1 MDISLSEDQQLLY
14 QTALSFSHSAM
25 TPARIREQIARV
37 REEYGGFE
45 IASLQVN
52 SHTISYAKAAASMKL
67 FSEQV
72 LPHFA

>member
-1 MDISLSEDQQLLY
+1 MNENLRKVNFHTQLEGGG
-14 QTALSFSHSAM
+14 AWVGS
-25 TPARIREQIARV
+25 PARIREQIARV

-52 SHTISYAKAAASMKL
+52 SHTISYAAAAASMKL